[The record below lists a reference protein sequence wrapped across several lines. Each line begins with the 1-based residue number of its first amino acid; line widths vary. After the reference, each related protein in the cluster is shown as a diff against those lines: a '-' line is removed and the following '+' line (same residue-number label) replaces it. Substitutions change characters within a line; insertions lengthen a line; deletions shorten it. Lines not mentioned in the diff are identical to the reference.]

1 MALRQVSVHPLSVSA
16 HQPFT
21 GMGRVEFCLH
31 TRPSIALDMPIRCSY
46 YSKLNGDDEM
56 TWGPDPLLT
65 ALGIQQADAARTA
78 WVGEMLKGVPTPQRS
93 YASPL
98 HRALSTWQITF
109 GSDEIFPENART
121 VMIFEVRIIMSS
133 LHPC

>member
-1 MALRQVSVHPLSVSA
+1 MATNML
-16 HQPFT
+16 
-21 GMGRVEFCLH
+21 
-31 TRPSIALDMPIRCSY
+31 IRRSY

-65 ALGIQQADAARTA
+65 ALGVQQAESARTA
-78 WVGEMLKGVPTPQRS
+78 WIAEIPAHMPTPERC

-109 GSDEIFPENART
+109 GSDETFPEEART
-121 VMIFEVRIIMSS
+121 VTILEVGLQQVVLLRAHLLRRTCAKNMACIPATCATQSR
-133 LHPC
+133 